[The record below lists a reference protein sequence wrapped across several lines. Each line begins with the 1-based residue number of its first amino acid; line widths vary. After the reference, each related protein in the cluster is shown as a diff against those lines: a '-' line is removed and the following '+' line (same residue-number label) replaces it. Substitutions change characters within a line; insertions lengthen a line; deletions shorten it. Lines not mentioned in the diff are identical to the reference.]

1 MRRKTAI
8 AFKREKFPDDVYES
22 KRRSEIVPFFHSR
35 VLICGYTV
43 LFRVTRK
50 FINFLTLEKMWPT
63 LPCLRFP
70 KFANIFYRKFT
81 IITPKRV
88 IKKKKKKK
96 KKKEELEAC
105 SFSKRKKEREPKPEH
120 EARNTEKVRENLR
133 KNWRSDESESLEEKN
148 VLLEIPFNSLDTIYT
163 NRGAGVV
170 GWIPRYNR
178 RNKGRN
184 FRGKECEE
192 GKSDLRGSAR
202 LFSRGERRNQRR
214 CRRGRGGVLLPATFY
229 NAGK

>member
-1 MRRKTAI
+1 M
-8 AFKREKFPDDVYES
+8 
-22 KRRSEIVPFFHSR
+22 
-35 VLICGYTV
+35 

-50 FINFLTLEKMWPT
+50 FINFFTLEKMWPT
-63 LPCLRFP
+63 FPCLRFP

-96 KKKEELEAC
+96 KKKEELETC

-120 EARNTEKVRENLR
+120 EARNTEGAKEIKIRGLMR
-133 KNWRSDESESLEEKN
+133 AKSGRKN
-148 VLLEIPFNSLDTIYT
+148 VLLEIPFNSLNTIYT

-184 FRGKECEE
+184 FRWKECEE

>member
-1 MRRKTAI
+1 
-8 AFKREKFPDDVYES
+8 
-22 KRRSEIVPFFHSR
+22 
-35 VLICGYTV
+35 
-43 LFRVTRK
+43 
-50 FINFLTLEKMWPT
+50 MWPT

-133 KNWRSDESESLEEKN
+133 KNSDESESLEEKMSFWKYH
-148 VLLEIPFNSLDTIYT
+148 LIL
-163 NRGAGVV
+163 
-170 GWIPRYNR
+170 
-178 RNKGRN
+178 
-184 FRGKECEE
+184 
-192 GKSDLRGSAR
+192 
-202 LFSRGERRNQRR
+202 
-214 CRRGRGGVLLPATFY
+214 
-229 NAGK
+229 